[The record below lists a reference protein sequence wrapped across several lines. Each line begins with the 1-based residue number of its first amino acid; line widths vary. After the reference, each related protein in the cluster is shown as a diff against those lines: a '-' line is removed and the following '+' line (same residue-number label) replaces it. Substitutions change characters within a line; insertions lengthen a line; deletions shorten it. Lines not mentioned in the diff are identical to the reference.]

1 MRQSGIAPGPSIE
14 IEHRLAGSSRALIAG
29 VDEAGRGPW
38 AGPVVAAAVI
48 FPAAQMPE
56 GLDDSKRLTAERR
69 NVLHDAIVECAIVG
83 VGIVDVCDIDRLNI
97 LQATMQA
104 MCEAVTRLARTPDTV
119 LVDGNRPPQLS
130 QRTVC
135 IVEGDQLC
143 PSISAASIVAKVTRD
158 RLMVDLAQKFPVY
171 SWHTNKGYGTRCH
184 ADAIAQFGVTAHH
197 RRSFAPIRSA
207 LAGTCA
213 AATQSPE
220 DTPDSL

>member
-1 MRQSGIAPGPSIE
+1 MRQSGIAPAPSIE
-14 IEHRLAGSSRALIAG
+14 TEHRLAGSSRALIAG

-48 FPAAQMPE
+48 FPTAQMPE

-69 NVLHDAIVECAIVG
+69 DVLHDAIVECAIVG
-83 VGIVDVCDIDRLNI
+83 VGIVGVCDIDRLNI
-97 LQATMQA
+97 LQATMLA
-104 MCEAVTRLARTPDTV
+104 MCEAVARLARMPDTV

-135 IVEGDQLC
+135 VVEGDQLC

-158 RLMVDLAQKFPVY
+158 RLMVDLAQEFPVY

-207 LAGTCA
+207 LAGACA
-213 AATQSPE
+213 ANVQSRGE
-220 DTPDSL
+220 TPGSL